1 MEKSKPMELG
11 LGELLSNQNIVNNNS
26 FRFINRDLGIVVS
39 FAQMDS
45 ILFSTGKPYRTRES
59 RIIRILKGEARI
71 SINLIEYKVKE
82 PMIIISPCNSLI
94 EIIEISEDYDF
105 QVIVPD
111 NNFLPISQGG
121 ALTDSYTKHGIFILP
136 TEEELP
142 QIDAFFSMIW
152 DAVHKVPFRREVVQH
167 LIMALLYNIR
177 YIHAKNEESTPLQ
190 LSRQEEV
197 FRRFIGLVN
206 EHSKRE
212 RNISFYADK
221 LCLTPHYLSTVIR
234 EVSGQTV
241 MQWINQ
247 AVILEAKVLLKHSDL
262 LVFQISD
269 ELGFPNPSF
278 FSKFFKRITG
288 MTPAEYQKKRHT

>member
-59 RIIRILKGEARI
+59 RIIRILRGEARI

-111 NNFLPISQGG
+111 NNFLPGCTQMVEKVAGRC
-121 ALTDSYTKHGIFILP
+121 TDGF
-136 TEEELP
+136 
-142 QIDAFFSMIW
+142 
-152 DAVHKVPFRREVVQH
+152 VHKAWHFHFAHR
-167 LIMALLYNIR
+167 
-177 YIHAKNEESTPLQ
+177 
-190 LSRQEEV
+190 
-197 FRRFIGLVN
+197 G
-206 EHSKRE
+206 
-212 RNISFYADK
+212 
-221 LCLTPHYLSTVIR
+221 
-234 EVSGQTV
+234 
-241 MQWINQ
+241 
-247 AVILEAKVLLKHSDL
+247 
-262 LVFQISD
+262 
-269 ELGFPNPSF
+269 
-278 FSKFFKRITG
+278 RITANRCFLFNDMG
-288 MTPAEYQKKRHT
+288 RCAQSAIPPGSGTTLDYGITL

>member
-111 NNFLPISQGG
+111 NNFLHLFPCKIVKCGKRLIHHDKGRLIRQRPRDRRPLLHSAG
-121 ALTDSYTKHGIFILP
+121 
-136 TEEELP
+136 ELCR
-142 QIDAFFSMIW
+142 I
-152 DAVHKVPFRREVVQH
+152 
-167 LIMALLYNIR
+167 
-177 YIHAKNEESTPLQ
+177 
-190 LSRQEEV
+190 
-197 FRRFIGLVN
+197 
-206 EHSKRE
+206 
-212 RNISFYADK
+212 
-221 LCLTPHYLSTVIR
+221 C
-234 EVSGQTV
+234 
-241 MQWINQ
+241 
-247 AVILEAKVLLKHSDL
+247 
-262 LVFQISD
+262 
-269 ELGFPNPSF
+269 
-278 FSKFFKRITG
+278 FFKSR
-288 MTPAEYQKKRHT
+288 

>member
-11 LGELLSNQNIVNNNS
+11 LGELLSNPNIVNNNS
-26 FRFINRDLGIVVS
+26 FRFISRDLGVIIS

-45 ILFSTGKPYRTRES
+45 ILFSTGRPYRAKES

-82 PMIIISPCNSLI
+82 PMIIISPFNSLI
-94 EIIEISEDYDF
+94 EIVEISEDYDF

-111 NNFLPISQGG
+111 NNFLPIAQGG
-121 ALTDSYTKHGIFILP
+121 ALTDSYTKHGIFISP
-136 TEEELP
+136 TAEELP

-167 LIMALLYNIR
+167 FIIALLYNIR
-177 YIHAKNEESTPLQ
+177 YIHAKNEESAPLQ

-247 AVILEAKVLLKHSDL
+247 AIILEAKVLLKHSDL

-278 FSKFFKRITG
+278 FSKFFKRMTG

>member
-121 ALTDSYTKHGIFILP
+121 ALTDSYTKHGIFISP

-142 QIDAFFSMIW
+142 QIDAFFSMLW
-152 DAVHKVPFRREVVQH
+152 DTVHKVPFRREVVQH
-167 LIMALLYNIR
+167 LIIALLYNIR
-177 YIHAKNEESTPLQ
+177 YIH
-190 LSRQEEV
+190 
-197 FRRFIGLVN
+197 
-206 EHSKRE
+206 
-212 RNISFYADK
+212 NIEKKASI
-221 LCLTPHYLSTVIR
+221 C
-234 EVSGQTV
+234 GQTV

-247 AVILEAKVLLKHSDL
+247 AIILEAKVLLKHSDL

-278 FSKFFKRITG
+278 FSKFFKRMTG
-288 MTPAEYQKKRHT
+288 MTPAEYQKNT

>member
-11 LGELLSNQNIVNNNS
+11 LGELLSNPNIVNNNS
-26 FRFINRDLGIVVS
+26 FRFISRDLGVIIS

-45 ILFSTGKPYRTRES
+45 ILFSTGRPYRAKES
-59 RIIRILKGEARI
+59 RIIRILRGEARI

-82 PMIIISPCNSLI
+82 PMIIISPFNSLI
-94 EIIEISEDYDF
+94 EIVEISEDYDF

-111 NNFLPISQGG
+111 NNFLPIAQGG

-241 MQWINQ
+241 MQ
-247 AVILEAKVLLKHSDL
+247 
-262 LVFQISD
+262 
-269 ELGFPNPSF
+269 
-278 FSKFFKRITG
+278 
-288 MTPAEYQKKRHT
+288 

>member
-71 SINLIEYKVKE
+71 SINLIEYKVKK

-111 NNFLPISQGG
+111 NNTGRC
-121 ALTDSYTKHGIFILP
+121 TDGF
-136 TEEELP
+136 
-142 QIDAFFSMIW
+142 
-152 DAVHKVPFRREVVQH
+152 VHKAWHFH
-167 LIMALLYNIR
+167 LAHRGRIAANRCFLFNVMGYCAQ
-177 YIHAKNEESTPLQ
+177 SPLPP
-190 LSRQEEV
+190 
-197 FRRFIGLVN
+197 G
-206 EHSKRE
+206 
-212 RNISFYADK
+212 
-221 LCLTPHYLSTVIR
+221 
-234 EVSGQTV
+234 SGATLDYSV
-241 MQWINQ
+241 T
-247 AVILEAKVLLKHSDL
+247 L
-262 LVFQISD
+262 
-269 ELGFPNPSF
+269 
-278 FSKFFKRITG
+278 
-288 MTPAEYQKKRHT
+288 

>member
-82 PMIIISPCNSLI
+82 PMIIISPFNSLI
-94 EIIEISEDYDF
+94 EIVEISEDYDF

-111 NNFLPISQGG
+111 NNFLPITQGG
-121 ALTDSYTKHGIFILP
+121 ALTDSYTKHGIFISP

-152 DAVHKVPFRREVVQH
+152 DAVHYVPFRREVVQH
-167 LIMALLYNIR
+167 LIIALLYNIR
-177 YIHAKNEESTPLQ
+177 YIHAKSEESTPLQ

-278 FSKFFKRITG
+278 FSKFFKRMTG
-288 MTPAEYQKKRHT
+288 MTPAEYQKKI